1 VYRTRL
7 PGFGKNERTGQ
18 SAFLT
23 VRVTMLRTLFL
34 IACGPCV
41 LLARGTAAAA
51 AAEKMDVYRLP
62 NDTEPL
68 SYRLNV
74 GPVVG
79 DGDGPF
85 TFSGNVAINVRA
97 RTSTAVLTLNADA
110 GLTVSSVEVIDAETS
125 TKVEVT
131 GSDAADKNEQLKIRL
146 GDPGLIAGRE
156 YEVKIA
162 YSGYLRDDMTG
173 FYKSS
178 YVDRKTNTNKCV
190 HNNIVH
196 LYIMRVV

>member
-1 VYRTRL
+1 
-7 PGFGKNERTGQ
+7 
-18 SAFLT
+18 
-23 VRVTMLRTLFL
+23 MLRTLFL
-34 IACGPCV
+34 IACGSCV

-51 AAEKMDVYRLP
+51 TEKMDVYRLP

-68 SYRLNV
+68 SYRLMV

-85 TFSGNVAINVRA
+85 MFSGDVAIRVRA
-97 RTSTAVLTLNADA
+97 KASTAVLTLNADA
-110 GLTVSSVEVIDAETS
+110 GLNVSSVNVTDVETS

-131 GSDAADKNEQLKIRL
+131 HLDAVDKNEQLKIRL
-146 GDPGLIAGRE
+146 GDPGLIASRE

-178 YVDRKTNTNKCV
+178 YVDRKTNTTKCV
-190 HNNIVH
+190 HNSI
-196 LYIMRVV
+196 